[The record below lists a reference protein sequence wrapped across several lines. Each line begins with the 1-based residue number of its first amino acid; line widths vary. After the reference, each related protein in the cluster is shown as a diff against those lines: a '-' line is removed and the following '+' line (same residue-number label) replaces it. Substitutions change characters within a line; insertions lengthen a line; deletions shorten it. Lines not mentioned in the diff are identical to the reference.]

1 MKHALTALVLSVLVL
16 IGIGGRG
23 HAACLTYDV
32 DASSYEVKSTP
43 VQFRANDVP
52 LRAGPGVQYC
62 SIREIAGAK
71 DRPAKITAA
80 VGTWRRIVF
89 EGDMYWV
96 HQNLLTKRR

>member
-1 MKHALTALVLSVLVL
+1 MKTLLTLAVFLIASVSS
-16 IGIGGRG
+16 

-32 DASSYEVKSTP
+32 DVSSYEVKSTP
-43 VQFRANDVP
+43 VQFRASDVP

-62 SIREIAGAK
+62 SIREITGAK
-71 DRPAKITAA
+71 DRSASTTAA